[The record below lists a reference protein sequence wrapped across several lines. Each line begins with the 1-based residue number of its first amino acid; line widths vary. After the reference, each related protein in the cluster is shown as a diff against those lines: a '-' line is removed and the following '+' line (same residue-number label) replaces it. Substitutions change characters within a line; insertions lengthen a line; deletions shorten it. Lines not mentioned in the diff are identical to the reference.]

1 MITPIPALT
10 RDTVMVSRTMAQNLM
25 GRFAGSVGCHC
36 RQTQRT
42 ITVTH
47 SVNNVPSK
55 KVKRGNDR
63 VHRFSRMRRMLDRR
77 CSSKGRKMNRYILVG
92 IVTVLGSLGFA
103 WYLLSTVKDRT

>member
-10 RDTVMVSRTMAQNLM
+10 RDTVMVYRMMAQNLM

-55 KVKRGNDR
+55 KVKRENDR
-63 VHRFSRMRRMLDRR
+63 VHCVSRMHRVLDRR
-77 CSSKGRKMNRYILVG
+77 RSNKGQEMNRYIILG
-92 IVTVLGSLGFA
+92 IVTVLGS
-103 WYLLSTVKDRT
+103 